1 MTFATTSSHTA
12 GPGAGEIAIQARGI
26 DKIYQTRQG
35 EDVVALQDVTF
46 HLKQA
51 EFVSVVGPSGC
62 GKSTLLRILGGLLPL
77 TSGEALLH
85 GTPIRGPRRDI
96 GVVFQNPVLLPWRT
110 VLENALLPIQVHGLK
125 RDQYRSR
132 AQELIDLVGLTG
144 FERRYPFEL
153 SGGMQQRTSI
163 IRALIHDPSIL
174 LMDEPFGALD
184 AMTREQMNLLIQRVW
199 LEAQKTVFFITHS
212 VSEAVFLADR
222 VLVMSA
228 RPGRIL
234 DVVEVDLARPRDLD
248 VMTSPEF
255 GEYVRRI
262 RRRLDAAPSQADL
275 L

>member
-1 MTFATTSSHTA
+1 MTLATNQTGSARPTSA
-12 GPGAGEIAIQARGI
+12 EVAIQAREI
-26 DKIYQTRQG
+26 NKIYQTRQG
-35 EDVVALQDVTF
+35 EDVVALQDLTF
-46 HLKQA
+46 DLQQG

-77 TSGEALLH
+77 TSGQALLH
-85 GTPIRGPRRDI
+85 GTPVQGPRRDI

-125 RDQYRSR
+125 QDQFR
-132 AQELIDLVGLTG
+132 ARAKELIDLVGLTG
-144 FERRYPFEL
+144 FEHRYPFEL
-153 SGGMQQRTSI
+153 SGGMQQRSSI
-163 IRALIHDPSIL
+163 IRALIHDPAIL

-184 AMTREQMNLLIQRVW
+184 ALTREQMHLLSQRVW
-199 LEAQKTVFFITHS
+199 LEAKKTVFFITQS

-228 RPGRIL
+228 RPGRIV
-234 DVVEVDLARPRDLD
+234 DVVEVQLPRPRDLD
-248 VMTSPEF
+248 VMTTPEF

-262 RRRLDAAPSQADL
+262 RRRLEAAPAEADL